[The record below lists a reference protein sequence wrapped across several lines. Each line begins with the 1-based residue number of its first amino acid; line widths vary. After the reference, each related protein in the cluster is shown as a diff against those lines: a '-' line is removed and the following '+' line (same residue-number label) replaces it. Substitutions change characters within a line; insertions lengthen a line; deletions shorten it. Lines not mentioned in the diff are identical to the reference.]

1 MSQEPIQ
8 LAAPAAVQGVLF
20 DLDGVLVDSFAA
32 WHAVLDQ
39 ALAER
44 GHPPIPLAEMRRGW
58 GQGIQADL
66 DRYFAGDTIAS
77 LAATYDRL
85 FRAHLERVEL
95 MPEARETTAALAARG
110 VPQALVT
117 NTPREVAVQ
126 ILHLTGLAPR
136 FAAVAAGDE
145 VERPKP
151 DPALL
156 QLAARRLGLEL
167 GQCVFV
173 GDTAVD
179 LEAGRRAA
187 CFTIGY
193 RIAGD
198 ARIDALSGLL
208 TLLDGRLPATRR

>member
-1 MSQEPIQ
+1 VNQEPTQ

-20 DLDGVLVDSFAA
+20 DLDGVLVDSFAV
-32 WHAVLDQ
+32 WHAVLDE

-44 GHPPIPLAEMRRGW
+44 GRGPIPLAEMRRGW

-66 DRYFAGDTIAS
+66 DRYFEGETIAS

-95 MPEARETTAALAARG
+95 MPEARETTATLAARG
-110 VPQALVT
+110 VRQALVT

-136 FAAVAAGDE
+136 FTAIAAGDE

-156 QLAARRLGLEL
+156 HLAARRLGLEL

-193 RIAGD
+193 RMAAD
-198 ARIDALSGLL
+198 ARVETLSGLL
-208 TLLDGRLPATRR
+208 TLLDGRLPAAR